1 MRNFGYGGLLMGLIF
16 LLIVIAVVIFFVVKI
31 SQDKGTSGSHR
42 ETPLDVLKTRYAK
55 GEISKEEFDRMK
67 EDL

>member
-1 MRNFGYGGLLMGLIF
+1 MGFIL
-16 LLIVIAVVIFFVVKI
+16 LLIVIAVVIFFVVK
-31 SQDKGTSGSHR
+31 SNQNKGTSGFHK

>member
-1 MRNFGYGGLLMGLIF
+1 MRDFGYGGLLMGFIL
-16 LLIVIAVVIFFVVKI
+16 LLILIAVIIFFVVKI
-31 SQDKGTSGSHR
+31 IKDKGTSGSHE

-55 GEISKEEFDRMK
+55 GEISKEEFDSMK